1 MAKKKAAKKKKVAK
15 KKTAKKK
22 VAKKKTAKKKVA
34 KKKTTKKKV
43 AKKKTTKKKT
53 SKKKGTKKADSLK
66 KSDEII
72 WSANNEGLEATL
84 ANALEMEGALSTLFT
99 YIGKKYTEEVGKERV
114 MDVTIGEILNTDIVP
129 EKTKSVD
136 VAPKVKVNK
145 EEEKDIE
152 DEDYTFN
159 FI

>member
-1 MAKKKAAKKKKVAK
+1 MAKKKAAKKKV
-15 KKTAKKK
+15 AKKK
-22 VAKKKTAKKKVA
+22 VAKKKVAKKKVA
-34 KKKTTKKKV
+34 KKKV
-43 AKKKTTKKKT
+43 AKKKPAKKKATTKKPAK
-53 SKKKGTKKADSLK
+53 KKKGTKKADSLK
-66 KSDEII
+66 KSDDII

-99 YIGKKYTEEVGKERV
+99 YIGKKYTEEVGKEKV
-114 MDVTIGEILNTDIVP
+114 MDVTIGEILNTDKVP
-129 EKTKSVD
+129 EKRKSVD
-136 VAPKVKVNK
+136 VAPKAKVNQE